1 MAPHGLPRYE
11 KAFGDEDAANSD
23 EAHGTWRSSASQV
36 AAQRAKQWSWAA
48 VAVVLLGGTAL
59 VVSNTSVASSRKGRV
74 DNQYVG
80 VFEDPMQAH
89 PSKATMAAQARP
101 DHAKGMEVAHNP
113 VFHKEVETKL
123 RINFEARPDEAQ
135 QAALKSAL
143 LADMGVDE
151 ADVVGWTFEERIKG
165 QPVGS
170 KKEVAKKEAVM
181 KRARALEGDD
191 DEIDIEALFK
201 ALDTSGDGTLT
212 RDEVVDGCDLVG
224 MNEDEANA
232 LFDTLDEDGSGEI
245 SWGEMERGAAHI
257 GKAGVNYEITLLVK
271 MPDKDS
277 AEQLKQ
283 NTAGLF
289 TDISAS
295 CANFGA
301 ITGLKTKG
309 CKAVVQRIVDDDW
322 DDDWL

>member
-1 MAPHGLPRYE
+1 MVLLLAGTGVVLKATENDGKYE
-11 KAFGDEDAANSD
+11 VPQGASLSGHPQKAD
-23 EAHGTWRSSASQV
+23 V
-36 AAQRAKQWSWAA
+36 AAQA
-48 VAVVLLGGTAL
+48 G
-59 VVSNTSVASSRKGRV
+59 
-74 DNQYVG
+74 
-80 VFEDPMQAH
+80 
-89 PSKATMAAQARP
+89 P

-170 KKEVAKKEAVM
+170 KKEVAKKEAIA
-181 KRARALEGDD
+181 KRARALGGEA
-191 DEIDIEALFK
+191 DEVDIEALFK
-201 ALDTSGDGTLT
+201 ALDTSGDGSLT